1 MILTLVSFTGIP
13 SDSYGCQLAMS
24 FTYNYPIIAPG
35 FPLINVYAIPS
46 SAHNISS
53 SDTYATYFPSGGR
66 GLPQIPGSYLF
77 GSVRINGSQGVVNSQ
92 VCSPD
97 LNYLFEVAS
106 DTDAGTTTF
115 TDAGN
120 NLSGIGGFYVTYD
133 C

>member
-1 MILTLVSFTGIP
+1 M
-13 SDSYGCQLAMS
+13 
-24 FTYNYPIIAPG
+24 
-35 FPLINVYAIPS
+35 
-46 SAHNISS
+46 
-53 SDTYATYFPSGGR
+53 
-66 GLPQIPGSYLF
+66 
-77 GSVRINGSQGVVNSQ
+77 NSQ